1 MHVTKCSTRPIDQP
15 RADELYP
22 TGRYGDVAKNNT
34 WSLNPRRHDKEEFQ
48 GMCKGFQEDFEADMP
63 TLSPGQS
70 VSLTPF
76 AGEVAYSKA
85 TISMSGYWDDLYTDY
100 FL

>member
-1 MHVTKCSTRPIDQP
+1 
-15 RADELYP
+15 
-22 TGRYGDVAKNNT
+22 
-34 WSLNPRRHDKEEFQ
+34 
-48 GMCKGFQEDFEADMP
+48 MCKGFQEDFEADMP